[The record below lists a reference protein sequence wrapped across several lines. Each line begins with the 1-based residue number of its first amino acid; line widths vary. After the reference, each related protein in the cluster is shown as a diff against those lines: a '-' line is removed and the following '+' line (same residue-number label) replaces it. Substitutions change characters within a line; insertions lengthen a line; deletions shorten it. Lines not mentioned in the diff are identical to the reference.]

1 MPQLSKRSSNEYA
14 LRKDSLEVQTGI
26 VGKKSIVFSPVD
38 FSNLELKQSFSQRAI
53 GIGDITIRFN
63 SGHAVTMKSIRRPTA
78 ASGMIRQVMTK
89 PRVALVPDITTTVRE
104 TIGDERRQP
113 ETKESAW
120 TCLVKNDV
128 EKAFKVFAGRIAN
141 GSQGLCI
148 TREPPSRIRRMYAL
162 KNTRIVWLT
171 GEKAEGETTV
181 SSLQDLSI
189 LIGDFL
195 AEAGGSVVLLDG
207 FEYLV
212 VNHGFDAFIRFL
224 QSTRTRFEQREAV
237 LIAPL
242 MDETLSL
249 KEIRL
254 IEREMGFVTSG
265 KTL

>member
-1 MPQLSKRSSNEYA
+1 
-14 LRKDSLEVQTGI
+14 
-26 VGKKSIVFSPVD
+26 
-38 FSNLELKQSFSQRAI
+38 
-53 GIGDITIRFN
+53 
-63 SGHAVTMKSIRRPTA
+63 MKSIRRPTA
-78 ASGMIRQVMTK
+78 VSGMIREIMTK
-89 PRVALVPDITTTVRE
+89 PRVAVMPDITTTARE
-104 TIGDERRQP
+104 TIGDEKSP
-113 ETKESAW
+113 SETKESAW

-128 EKAFKVFAGRIAN
+128 KKAFKVFTARIAN
-141 GSQGLCI
+141 GSHGLCI

-212 VNHGFDAFIRFL
+212 SNHGFDAFIRFL
-224 QSTRTRFEQREAV
+224 QLTRTRFEQKEAV

-249 KEIRL
+249 KEIGL
-254 IEREMGFVTSG
+254 IEREMGFVTSE
-265 KTL
+265 KKL